1 MQGVT
6 VAGRWLFA
14 VALAVSVLVVSGS
27 AQAQGAGYFEVLR
40 LRGRRLIRLWRR
52 AGRRGC
58 LRRRRMRRGRRFFAG
73 MRCLAGSG
81 SL

>member
-27 AQAQGAGYFEVLR
+27 AQAQGAG
-40 LRGRRLIRLWRR
+40 
-52 AGRRGC
+52 
-58 LRRRRMRRGRRFFAG
+58 
-73 MRCLAGSG
+73 
-81 SL
+81 